1 MKKLLFAGLAAAL
14 SLVGCNKEAD
24 VKGLDAMPF
33 EVVLNFE
40 ETRTVTEDGI
50 HTKWAEGDKINVIHA
65 EAGTTEYK
73 HDTPDNKAYVVSD
86 TETGVF
92 KGTLQEG
99 ALEAGKSYDW
109 YLFYPYSKYITSPVN
124 TSENGG
130 YVYVGGRSDQSQT
143 QNGYN
148 SRLHL
153 AGGDKYGCFPLYG
166 VVKNV
171 PAATQPVVTMKHVAS
186 AIAINVKNAT
196 SDPIT
201 ISEVAFTAPEAIIG
215 QFYVSFDKEPLT
227 FDAQTYS
234 AATAS
239 VRVENPTAL
248 AAGETA
254 ILYMGIKPFTAKSG
268 DKLSIKI
275 TADKGIVE
283 KEITLP
289 SNVQFKPGLVKTIN
303 VEYEAAH
310 EAETSSLAEILEM
323 ATNSDVV
330 TEEVLVVAKYARGIM
345 LGQNGTFLL
354 AFNNAGVNAAVGDI
368 VTVSGKV
375 GEYAGFKQIAE
386 PSVRVIS
393 SGNEVVLPEPRVLA
407 NIDEYGSEKV
417 ELIQYT
423 GTLKVSGNFYNVEVP
438 GCTKKGSIQYPL
450 NTDAL
455 NALKDKT
462 IIATGFFTGITGSN
476 TYVNMMST
484 SVEAAAVNAFNVTPE
499 GEVNVAATA
508 TSLEIQVTGNVDWT
522 AEASEGAS
530 IDKVSGNGDAVIT
543 VSFPANTDT
552 EHVKNYSVAVRTE
565 ATGVRDEFIVE
576 ITQAKADVAGV
587 HTATI
592 DFSEQGYENAQ
603 EVASATAGIVTFTF
617 DKGTNGNAPKYYTTG
632 TAIRMYGS
640 NSMTVSADGKTIISI
655 ELGFGSG
662 DGTTNPITTNV
673 PAYEE
678 PVWTGEA
685 GSVTFTIGGTTG
697 QRRIK
702 TVTVK
707 YNDTDAPVVTATL
720 ESISVTGQ
728 KTEFNVGDEFT
739 HDTAK
744 VTATYSD
751 GSTKD
756 VTASATFSK
765 PDMTTAGTKEVTVSY
780 TEGEVT
786 RTTSYE
792 ITVSAGGSASTVAA
806 VLAGGPGTYSVE
818 GMLVYAVS
826 GSNVIVGD
834 ATGKMLLYKSSHG
847 LEVGDIVDASNVTVT
862 EYKGV
867 LEMTSGTYTKK
878 SSGNPVDHGS
888 PTSLDDATAASAVF
902 GTFSAEGFHS
912 AQFVSIT
919 GTQSGRY
926 IQNDNAKLYMNVANA
941 TNDGYKVVS
950 TGYVYSYSTGYSN
963 YNYQVVTIEKSA
975 DDQYCLV
982 SPEAL
987 SVAATATEAT
997 FTIQANAAWTVTSDN
1012 SAFTVS
1018 PASGNADATVTV
1030 SFSANGTSAA
1040 RVANLTVSCPDASV
1054 TKTVVLTQAAP
1065 APQGDGY
1072 TIVFGNKAK
1081 SATAISA
1088 TTKASTVISTGT
1100 DYVTTQ
1106 PFTVDLGTVYY
1117 GDSQD
1122 CIRLGK
1128 TGAASQLTI
1137 ALSDAGKISASSIV
1151 VNCKKMQGNKNTG
1164 AQLTVN
1170 GVGPQS
1176 PAANE
1181 ASASDLTFTLSST
1194 GNLETI
1200 VLEGTAG
1207 IFIYSITVN
1216 K

>member
-565 ATGVRDEFIVE
+565 ATGVQDEFIVE
-576 ITQAKADVAGV
+576 ITQAKAVNLDGNLFVKVTDGLVSGQYLIVSEEGGVAMKDAVDVGGGANTISVTLENGV
-587 HTATI
+587 ITAT
-592 DFSEQGYENAQ
+592 DALK
-603 EVASATAGIVTFTF
+603 AALFTF
-617 DKGTNGNAPKYYTTG
+617 DMTTG
-632 TAIRMYGS
+632 FIQGPNGKYIGQTSDANGMKVQDNGLE
-640 NSMTVSADGKTIISI
+640 NSISI
-655 ELGFGSG
+655 SNGDADIVSGGAYLRYNANAGESNLRFRYYKSSSYQNQKAIQLYKLSDGGS
-662 DGTTNPITTNV
+662 TP
-673 PAYEE
+673 
-678 PVWTGEA
+678 
-685 GSVTFTIGGTTG
+685 
-697 QRRIK
+697 
-702 TVTVK
+702 
-707 YNDTDAPVVTATL
+707 VTATL
-720 ESISVTGQ
+720 ESITVTGQ
-728 KTEFNVGDEFT
+728 KTAFSVGDTFT
-739 HDTAK
+739 HDTAV

-751 GSTKD
+751 GSHKD
-756 VTASATFSK
+756 VTSSAVFST

-780 TEGEVT
+780 TESGVT
-786 RTTSYE
+786 KTDKYN
-792 ITVSAGGSASTVAA
+792 ITVSEPVSGGNTVSMTMTEYVAA
-806 VLAGGPGTYSVE
+806 HNCDISSGNDNIHIYKTLQLNESVRMSTTGEPNCGAFYGATTQEWRLYQNKGG
-818 GMLVYAVS
+818 
-826 GSNVIVGD
+826 NVIVTVAEGCELKSVKLTFTNSNTGILVDAQNKTIKSGESNVAAGSSVTYTVANSKEGTTNGQIKITAVEVVYTGDGTFPAEPDPQPTEVETKITMQSNASVYVGETIALNATSNVED
-834 ATGKMLLYKSSHG
+834 ATITYESEDPSIATVTASGVVTGVAEGTVKVYARIAGVEGKYT
-847 LEVGDIVDASNVTVT
+847 DAEYYCNVTVSTKPVETDGTVVFDQTFLAANKNGEKAPISYTNSSTYTGSVT
-862 EYKGV
+862 ELRVYKNQEFVVSAAEGYKITSIK
-867 LEMTSGTYTKK
+867 MTCTSGNGP
-878 SSGNPVDHGS
+878 SGWDTGAP
-888 PTSLDDATAASAVF
+888 
-902 GTFSAEGFHS
+902 EGFTYS
-912 AQFVSIT
+912 GSIGTWTGSSSSVSFKANKAQVRIT
-919 GTQSGRY
+919 E
-926 IQNDNAKLYMNVANA
+926 L
-941 TNDGYKVVS
+941 
-950 TGYVYSYSTGYSN
+950 
-963 YNYQVVTIEKSA
+963 VVTYE
-975 DDQYCLV
+975 
-982 SPEAL
+982 
-987 SVAATATEAT
+987 
-997 FTIQANAAWTVTSDN
+997 
-1012 SAFTVS
+1012 
-1018 PASGNADATVTV
+1018 
-1030 SFSANGTSAA
+1030 
-1040 RVANLTVSCPDASV
+1040 
-1054 TKTVVLTQAAP
+1054 
-1065 APQGDGY
+1065 
-1072 TIVFGNKAK
+1072 
-1081 SATAISA
+1081 
-1088 TTKASTVISTGT
+1088 
-1100 DYVTTQ
+1100 
-1106 PFTVDLGTVYY
+1106 
-1117 GDSQD
+1117 
-1122 CIRLGK
+1122 
-1128 TGAASQLTI
+1128 
-1137 ALSDAGKISASSIV
+1137 
-1151 VNCKKMQGNKNTG
+1151 
-1164 AQLTVN
+1164 
-1170 GVGPQS
+1170 
-1176 PAANE
+1176 
-1181 ASASDLTFTLSST
+1181 
-1194 GNLETI
+1194 
-1200 VLEGTAG
+1200 
-1207 IFIYSITVN
+1207 
-1216 K
+1216 

>member
-354 AFNNAGVNAAVGDI
+354 AFNNAGVDAAVGDI

-662 DGTTNPITTNV
+662 DGTNAITTNV

-720 ESISVTGQ
+720 ESISVSGQ
-728 KTEFNVGDEFT
+728 TTAFNVGDTFT
-739 HDTAK
+739 FDGT

-751 GSTKD
+751 GSSKT
-756 VTASATFSK
+756 VTPTSIST

-786 RTTSYE
+786 KDAKYN
-792 ITVSAGGSASTVAA
+792 ITVSAVDPSLHTI
-806 VLAGGPGTYSVE
+806 
-818 GMLVYAVS
+818 
-826 GSNVIVGD
+826 VIKD
-834 ATGKMLLYKSSHG
+834 Y
-847 LEVGDIVDASNVTVT
+847 
-862 EYKGV
+862 
-867 LEMTSGTYTKK
+867 
-878 SSGNPVDHGS
+878 
-888 PTSLDDATAASAVF
+888 
-902 GTFSAEGFHS
+902 
-912 AQFVSIT
+912 
-919 GTQSGRY
+919 
-926 IQNDNAKLYMNVANA
+926 
-941 TNDGYKVVS
+941 
-950 TGYVYSYSTGYSN
+950 
-963 YNYQVVTIEKSA
+963 
-975 DDQYCLV
+975 
-982 SPEAL
+982 
-987 SVAATATEAT
+987 AATAFTAGAYSVSTSKENGSTAPAYNESGKDLRVYAKGKVTISNSVENITKIVFNVSTAGLKRLAPITASTGTIASQASGDTKVTWTGNASEVVFTVGEHADYGSEDASKAGQLCFTSIDVAPWSEGVTPGQTTESNVGDP
-997 FTIQANAAWTVTSDN
+997 FIFDGTVTATYSDN
-1012 SAFTVS
+1012 STKTVTPTHVS
-1018 PASGNADATVTV
+1018 TPDMSVAGTTEVTV
-1030 SFSANGTSAA
+1030 SYQEGEVSVSA
-1040 RVANLTVSCPDASV
+1040 
-1054 TKTVVLTQAAP
+1054 K
-1065 APQGDGY
+1065 Y
-1072 TIVFGNKAK
+1072 TITIKAAGTGSDAEYTLDPIKGNDNGYN
-1081 SATAISA
+1081 SSEDITIDGI
-1088 TTKASTVISTGT
+1088 TWNVTGNSTLI
-1100 DYVTTQ
+1100 
-1106 PFTVDLGTVYY
+1106 PW
-1117 GDSQD
+1117 
-1122 CIRLGK
+1122 RLG
-1128 TGAASQLTI
+1128 
-1137 ALSDAGKISASSIV
+1137 GKNISEVDRVIYSKMAMNHYIGRIV
-1151 VNCKKMQGNKNTG
+1151 ITH
-1164 AQLTVN
+1164 
-1170 GVGPQS
+1170 
-1176 PAANE
+1176 
-1181 ASASDLTFTLSST
+1181 
-1194 GNLETI
+1194 
-1200 VLEGTAG
+1200 GTAN
-1207 IFIYSITVN
+1207 SITVN
-1216 K
+1216 SMTVVVASDAEFNNVVSTLTPTFEANSSVTVEKPAGANWNNCYYKIVYNVSVSGSSNKFLEFSKAEFFH

>member
-1 MKKLLFAGLAAAL
+1 MKKSFFFAGLAAAL

-73 HDTPDNKAYVVSD
+73 HDTPDKAYVVSD

-92 KGTLQEG
+92 KGTLQG
-99 ALEAGKSYDW
+99 GDLEAGKSYDW
-109 YLFYPYSKYITSPVN
+109 YLFYPYSKFITSPVN

-215 QFYVSFDKEPLT
+215 QFYVSFDKEPLA
-227 FDAQTYS
+227 FEPQTYS

-239 VRVENPTAL
+239 VKVENPTAL

-354 AFNNAGVNAAVGDI
+354 AFNNAGVDAAVGDI

-423 GTLKVSGNFYNVEVP
+423 GTLKVSGNYYNVEVP

-476 TYVNMMST
+476 TYVSMMST

-530 IDKVSGNGDAVIT
+530 IDKVSGNGGAVIT
-543 VSFPANTDT
+543 VTFPANTDT

-565 ATGVRDEFIVE
+565 ATGVQDEFIVE
-576 ITQAKADVAGV
+576 ITQAKAVNLDGNLFVKVTDGLVSGQYLIVSEEGGVAMKDAVDV
-587 HTATI
+587 
-592 DFSEQGYENAQ
+592 
-603 EVASATAGIVTFTF
+603 
-617 DKGTNGNAPKYYTTG
+617 
-632 TAIRMYGS
+632 
-640 NSMTVSADGKTIISI
+640 
-655 ELGFGSG
+655 
-662 DGTTNPITTNV
+662 
-673 PAYEE
+673 
-678 PVWTGEA
+678 
-685 GSVTFTIGGTTG
+685 GGGANT
-697 QRRIK
+697 
-702 TVTVK
+702 
-707 YNDTDAPVVTATL
+707 
-720 ESISVTGQ
+720 ISVTLEIG
-728 KTEFNVGDEFT
+728 VI
-739 HDTAK
+739 
-744 VTATYSD
+744 TATD
-751 GSTKD
+751 ALK
-756 VTASATFSK
+756 AALFSRAAQK
-765 PDMTTAGTKEVTVSY
+765 LCRRGQ
-780 TEGEVT
+780 
-786 RTTSYE
+786 E
-792 ITVSAGGSASTVAA
+792 ISGWREWILPPRGSAW
-806 VLAGGPGTYSVE
+806 
-818 GMLVYAVS
+818 S
-826 GSNVIVGD
+826 GW
-834 ATGKMLLYKSSHG
+834 
-847 LEVGDIVDASNVTVT
+847 
-862 EYKGV
+862 
-867 LEMTSGTYTKK
+867 
-878 SSGNPVDHGS
+878 
-888 PTSLDDATAASAVF
+888 
-902 GTFSAEGFHS
+902 
-912 AQFVSIT
+912 
-919 GTQSGRY
+919 R
-926 IQNDNAKLYMNVANA
+926 
-941 TNDGYKVVS
+941 
-950 TGYVYSYSTGYSN
+950 
-963 YNYQVVTIEKSA
+963 
-975 DDQYCLV
+975 
-982 SPEAL
+982 L
-987 SVAATATEAT
+987 S
-997 FTIQANAAWTVTSDN
+997 WW
-1012 SAFTVS
+1012 
-1018 PASGNADATVTV
+1018 
-1030 SFSANGTSAA
+1030 
-1040 RVANLTVSCPDASV
+1040 
-1054 TKTVVLTQAAP
+1054 
-1065 APQGDGY
+1065 
-1072 TIVFGNKAK
+1072 
-1081 SATAISA
+1081 
-1088 TTKASTVISTGT
+1088 
-1100 DYVTTQ
+1100 
-1106 PFTVDLGTVYY
+1106 
-1117 GDSQD
+1117 
-1122 CIRLGK
+1122 
-1128 TGAASQLTI
+1128 
-1137 ALSDAGKISASSIV
+1137 
-1151 VNCKKMQGNKNTG
+1151 
-1164 AQLTVN
+1164 
-1170 GVGPQS
+1170 
-1176 PAANE
+1176 
-1181 ASASDLTFTLSST
+1181 
-1194 GNLETI
+1194 
-1200 VLEGTAG
+1200 
-1207 IFIYSITVN
+1207 
-1216 K
+1216 